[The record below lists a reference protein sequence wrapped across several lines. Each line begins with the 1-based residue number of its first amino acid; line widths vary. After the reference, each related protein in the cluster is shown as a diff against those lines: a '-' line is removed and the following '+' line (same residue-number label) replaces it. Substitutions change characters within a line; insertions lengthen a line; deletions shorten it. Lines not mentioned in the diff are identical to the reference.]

1 MAIWGLWGRMAKVE
15 KHITIREDQK
25 REIDERNLN
34 LSGFVRDQLDEWSER
49 GGDE

>member
-1 MAIWGLWGRMAKVE
+1 MEKVD

-49 GGDE
+49 DGDE